1 MKKIAKNLFFSL
13 FLLTATASFGQGKIK
28 GKVVDAEN
36 NTGLPGVNVV
46 IKGSKTG
53 TSTDVDGKFT
63 VNAGQATGTIV
74 VSSVGYQSKTVAF
87 SAKSGETTDLG
98 TIKLSPSAADLE
110 EVVVKSTVVDVA
122 KTRKTPVAVS
132 TIRAAEIQAKGGNQE
147 VPELLANTPS
157 VYTSKSGGGFGDSRI
172 NIRGFS
178 QENIAVLVNGVPV
191 NDMENSKVYFS
202 NWAGLG
208 DVTSALQVQRG
219 LGSSKLAISSV
230 GGTINFITRTSD
242 MKEGGS
248 VSTIVGNNN
257 FIKNQVSYN
266 TGKMSNGL
274 SASVLLGQT
283 YGGGYVDGTKG
294 VAGNYYIALGYE
306 FSPKSDI
313 QFTFTGAPQWHHN
326 RFGSV
331 TIADAIKYGNGIDE
345 PNRQYNPDWGY
356 LNGEEYNMRRNY
368 YHKPIAS
375 INWDYKFNE
384 TTKLSTVF
392 YGSWGRGG
400 GSNGTGGYR
409 GNGYSS
415 NTFRTSDGLVN
426 YDLIQAWNNGT
437 AAIGG
442 FTRSLTSGA
451 YQNSTAT
458 GRTGLG
464 TTVSPYVY
472 SNATGI
478 SRINSVNSHDWY
490 GTVINLNK
498 KLTSELTLD
507 FGIDARTYSGYHYTT
522 ISDLLGAGNFKDNTD
537 VNNPNRILTNTYAST
552 PSLNPFANVKD
563 QEKISFNND
572 GNVRWYGV
580 FTQLEYSKDELSAF
594 VQGSISQQGFQR
606 VDHFK
611 YLTSDPL
618 SETGFE
624 NIMGYNAKGGVNYNL
639 NENMNVFVNGGVYSK
654 QPNFGTVYPNNASV
668 LNTANLT
675 NEKVMSVEAG
685 YGFRTSKITINL
697 NAYYTTWKDRF
708 LRNSDATTD
717 PVTKN
722 QTNPGGYFEF
732 PNINETHSG
741 IELEINAKPIPQL
754 VINAMASFG
763 NWKYDSDTVSSRF
776 DQTNTFMSSAPVY
789 LTDVKVGDAAQ
800 MTASLGATYEVVEN
814 LKLDANYR
822 MVDKLYA
829 AIDPTKFGAANHKG
843 ALELP
848 SYGLM
853 DAGFSF
859 KLPVGKDKLNSVN
872 FRLNVNNVLDEVYIA
887 ESRTN
892 IFADDIKSG
901 TTTYEQA
908 GAVYN
913 GVATANQVYFGF
925 GRTWNFGITYKF

>member
-1 MKKIAKNLFFSL
+1 MKKIAKKLFFSL
-13 FLLTATASFGQGKIK
+13 LLLAATASFGQGKIK

-36 NTGLPGVNVV
+36 NTGLPGVNVI

-53 TSTDVDGKFT
+53 TSTDIDGKFT
-63 VNAGQATGTIV
+63 VNATTATGTIV
-74 VSSVGYQSKTVAF
+74 VSSVGYQSKTLAF
-87 SAKSGETTDLG
+87 SAKSGEATDLG
-98 TIKLSPSAADLE
+98 TIKLALLATDLD

-242 MKEGGS
+242 MKEGGRLS
-248 VSTIVGNNN
+248 STIGNDNY
-257 FIKNQVSYN
+257 IKNQVSYN
-266 TGKMSNGL
+266 TGKMKNGL

-283 YGGGYVDGTKG
+283 YGDGYVDGTKG
-294 VAGNYYIALGYE
+294 LAGNYYIALGYE

-326 RFGSV
+326 RFGNVS
-331 TIADAIKYGNGIDE
+331 IADAIKYGNGVDE

-400 GSNGTGGYR
+400 GSNGTGGIK
-409 GNGYSS
+409 GKNYS
-415 NTFRTSDGLVN
+415 TLTRTANGLVD
-426 YDLIQAWNNGT
+426 YDLIQAWNSGLATSQGIRTQT
-437 AAIGG
+437 AG
-442 FTRSLTSGA
+442 S
-451 YQNSTAT
+451 YQNSFSSGSAT
-458 GRTGLG
+458 DL
-464 TTVSPYVY
+464 S
-472 SNATGI
+472 TGI

-498 KLTSELTLD
+498 KLTNELTLD

-522 ISDLLGAGNFKDNTD
+522 ISDLLGASKFKDNSD
-537 VNNPNRILTNTYAST
+537 VNNPNRVLTNTYAST
-552 PSLNPFANVKD
+552 PSLNPFVNVKD
-563 QEKISFNND
+563 QEKISYNND
-572 GNVRWYGV
+572 GNVRWYGA

-611 YLTSDPL
+611 YLASNPL
-618 SETGFE
+618 SETSFE
-624 NIMGYNAKGGVNYNL
+624 NILGYNAKSGVNYNL
-639 NENMNVFVNGGVYSK
+639 NENMNIFVNGGVYSK

-668 LNTANLT
+668 LNTNLT
-675 NEKVMSVEAG
+675 NEKVMSFEVG
-685 YGFRTSKITINL
+685 YGFRTSKFTANL
-697 NAYYTTWKDRF
+697 NAYYTTWKDRYF
-708 LRNSDATTD
+708 RISDASSLN
-717 PVTKN
+717 V
-722 QTNPGGYFEF
+722 GGYFDFTGVGEVH
-732 PNINETHSG
+732 TG
-741 IELEINAKPIPQL
+741 VELEINAKPIDKL
-754 VINAMASFG
+754 HINGMVSVG
-763 NWKYDSDTVSSRF
+763 NWEYKDTSISNVYDASGNPFAGT
-776 DQTNTFMSSAPVY
+776 TPKILY
-789 LTDVKVGDAAQ
+789 LDGVKVGDAAQ
-800 MTASLGATYEVVEN
+800 MTASLGASYEVIEN
-814 LKLDANYR
+814 LSLDANYR

-829 AIDPTKFGAANHKG
+829 AISPSAAFTTTTNKG
-843 ALELP
+843 TLELP

-859 KLPVGKDKLNSVN
+859 KLPVGKDKADSVN

-887 ESRTN
+887 ESRSN
-892 IFADDIKSG
+892 IFANDIKSG
-901 TTTYEQA
+901 GTTYEQQ
-908 GAVYN
+908 GALYK
-913 GVATANQVYFGF
+913 GVATANNVYFGF
-925 GRTWNFGITYKF
+925 GRTWNFGIAYKF